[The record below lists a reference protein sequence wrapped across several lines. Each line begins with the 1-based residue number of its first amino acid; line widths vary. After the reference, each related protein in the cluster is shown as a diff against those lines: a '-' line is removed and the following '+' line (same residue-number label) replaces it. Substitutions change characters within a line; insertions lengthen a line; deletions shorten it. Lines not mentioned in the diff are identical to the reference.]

1 MKKKKKEKKE
11 KPMRDRVEVCPI
23 CFSIVKRSPQ
33 IFDVNNTFHCT
44 NSDCGW
50 SGSFAVEVDI
60 NEYKQFIKDRQNKN
74 ESDKN
79 SRDEP

>member
-11 KPMRDRVEVCPI
+11 KSIRDRVEVCPI

-33 IFDVNNTFHCT
+33 IFDVNSTFHCT

-60 NEYKQFIKDRQNKN
+60 DDYKQFLVDKQKN
-74 ESDKN
+74 NGANKN